1 MNRRRFLQLSAL
13 CAAAGVASP
22 GSGAPA
28 YSPPE
33 LLHLLGPESVRRL
46 GRHYREMVPG
56 AELLAA
62 EPHRRRSGGPVRD
75 DFAAGRTV
83 VVLGWV
89 LSVTEA
95 RQCALFS
102 LLPA

>member
-1 MNRRRFLQLSAL
+1 MNRRRFLQLSASGV
-13 CAAAGVASP
+13 AAGGASLGWRTP
-22 GSGAPA
+22 SCAPHA
-28 YSPPE
+28 
-33 LLHLLGPESVRRL
+33 LLDLLGPESVRRL
-46 GRHYREMVPG
+46 GRHYRAMEPAVD
-56 AELLAA
+56 LLSAA
-62 EPHRRRSGGPVRD
+62 LPRRAISHRVRE
-75 DFAAGRTV
+75 DFAGGCTV

>member
-1 MNRRRFLQLSAL
+1 MNRRRFLRLSAL

-22 GSGAPA
+22 GSRAPA

-33 LLHLLGPESVRRL
+33 LLHLLGPDAVRRL
-46 GRHYREMVPG
+46 GRHYRETVPD
-56 AELLAA
+56 ADLPAA
-62 EPHRRRSGGPVRD
+62 DPEHRHSGSPVRD